1 MLKFYSALLTLA
13 ANRVLPLIQLI
24 FTESLLCARHTVLNT
39 FKLWQNRGKQGR
51 YSACSC
57 WAYILWRK
65 AQRKAN
71 SYLNTV
77 SPMRLNRFIMGALNS
92 AYLGQGLPKWN
103 LIFFFLVRQ
112 HFSQIQSLMLF
123 VGFSTNNRKM
133 HSKLQK
139 SNLENVGKQFIL
151 EGENETLVLMC
162 SLQRIDHR
170 HDTETRATM
179 LNMT

>member
-1 MLKFYSALLTLA
+1 MLKFYSTLLSLA
-13 ANRVLPLIQLI
+13 ANRVQPLIQLI
-24 FTESLLCARHTVLNT
+24 FTESLLCARHTVLST
-39 FKLWQNRGKQGR
+39 VKLWRSRGKQGG

-71 SYLNTV
+71 SYLNAV
-77 SPMRLNRFIMGALNS
+77 SPMRLNKFIMGALNS

-103 LIFFFLVRQ
+103 LIFFLVRQ

-123 VGFSTNNRKM
+123 VGFSTNNGKM
-133 HSKLQK
+133 HSKLQRI
-139 SNLENVGKQFIL
+139 NLENVGKQFIL
-151 EGENETLVLMC
+151 EGENETFFLVC

-170 HDTETRATM
+170 HDTETRAAV